1 MLRGREGASLPR
13 VLTVGID
20 GKFANRDR
28 RELAALGLTLWLSGV
43 VASPLVHAVLIH
55 GSGSVDPEYLD
66 AWLHHGRRQTPADRE
81 AAPHSHPLP
90 GDPHHGSGHS
100 HSNGNLEH
108 LGACCLPPVGA
119 PTVPLPFQF
128 FEESSAPGQ
137 SLSPIRRNRSPEMP
151 QAP

>member
-1 MLRGREGASLPR
+1 VLRGPRRHKPSASP
-13 VLTVGID
+13 TVRIAS
-20 GKFANRDR
+20 KFETSDR
-28 RELAALGLTLWLSGV
+28 PEVAALGLTLWLSGV

-55 GSGSVDPEYLD
+55 GSGAVDPEYPD
-66 AWLHHGRRQTPADRE
+66 AWLDHCE

-108 LGACCLPPVGA
+108 LGACCLSPVGA
-119 PTVPLPFQF
+119 PTAPLPFQF
-128 FEESSAPGQ
+128 FEESSALRPI
-137 SLSPIRRNRSPEMP
+137 LSPIRRNWSPEMP